1 MTDKTKII
9 ERKTIFKGFGLFEK
23 IVFRRRRSDGAMS
36 DLTREILDTGDGAT
50 ILPYDKTRGTI
61 ILIRQFRGVAYL
73 KEGVEGIIEAC
84 AGKLEGA
91 DPLTRIVKETEE
103 ETGIRLVG
111 EPTRLFEAYMSPGSF
126 TERLTFF
133 VAPYTAADR
142 IGKGGGLVEE
152 GEDIEVIETT
162 LDDAIAMV
170 EAGAIRD
177 AKTITLLYWARATGL
192 MRAGPA

>member
-1 MTDKTKII
+1 
-9 ERKTIFKGFGLFEK
+9 
-23 IVFRRRRSDGAMS
+23 
-36 DLTREILDTGDGAT
+36 
-50 ILPYDKTRGTI
+50 
-61 ILIRQFRGVAYL
+61 
-73 KEGVEGIIEAC
+73 
-84 AGKLEGA
+84 
-91 DPLTRIVKETEE
+91 
-103 ETGIRLVG
+103 
-111 EPTRLFEAYMSPGSF
+111 MSPGSF

-170 EAGAIRD
+170 EAGTIRD

-192 MRAGPA
+192 MRAEPA